1 MSHLPHSLQLVL
13 GRKNS
18 EYRSFCRIMVTAQKS
33 PELEAQEDLQKAI
46 SEHKLAIQTALRRS
60 ALNEL
65 LPAQAPVS
73 CILLSSL
80 YSAW

>member
-1 MSHLPHSLQLVL
+1 
-13 GRKNS
+13 
-18 EYRSFCRIMVTAQKS
+18 MVAAQKS
-33 PELEAQEDLQKAI
+33 PELEAQEDLQRAI

-65 LPAQAPVS
+65 SPAQAPVLY
-73 CILLSSL
+73 ILLLSL